1 MSSVAVVLGGP
12 GPDAELPLRWADRQ
26 QDPVRADF
34 AELFADNEPPD
45 AALDLLAVAVATY
58 AADKAVL
65 RRDAEDGWTR
75 AIELHA
81 PQLDPERWPAPA
93 IERFLCYLTG
103 DEWTFRPYASDRLR
117 DRILGSATKRA
128 RPEETG
134 SVALFSGG
142 LDSFAHAAT
151 NDAPT
156 IYVAHKDKSG
166 LSPLQRKLAAGIG
179 AGDALRQ
186 FMLWVQRKDPITW
199 QPEGSTRSRSF
210 VFIAAAVAV
219 AAGLGVTR
227 CIVPDNGFISLNPPL
242 IPGRWGTL
250 STRTTHPWTLHLLN
264 ELAIGGGVDP
274 EISNPFIARTK
285 GDITRLALDRAPEA
299 LVFKTISCSR
309 ARARAR
315 DRLHFGNCGY
325 CYPCLV
331 RRSGFLASGVK
342 DRGDYRADPRTDVA
356 LLKGSRGDDFK
367 AVVTSARQPFTMRH
381 LTAASR
387 FPVGCDYNSLL
398 EVIERSRLEL
408 VAMIDDGLRPAV
420 RRAIGW

>member
-1 MSSVAVVLGGP
+1 VASVAVVLGDGGP
-12 GPDAELPLRWADRQ
+12 NADLQLGWTDRS

-34 AELFADNEPPD
+34 SELFAGNEPPD
-45 AALDLLAVAVATY
+45 AAVDLLAIAVATY

-65 RRDAEDGWTR
+65 RGAAEDGWTR

-81 PQLDPERWPAPA
+81 PQLEPGRWPAPD
-93 IERFLCYLTG
+93 IEQFLRHLTG
-103 DEWTFRPYASDRLR
+103 DAWTFRPYGSDRLR
-117 DRILGSATKRA
+117 DRVYASATKRDPQDQA
-128 RPEETG
+128 S

-142 LDSFAHAAT
+142 LDSFAHAAS

-156 IYVAHKDKSG
+156 VYVAHKDKSG
-166 LSPLQRKLAAGIG
+166 LSPLQRDLAAGIG
-179 AGDALRQ
+179 ASTALRQ

-199 QPEGSTRSRSF
+199 EPEGSTRSRSF
-210 VFIAAAVAV
+210 VFIAAALAV
-219 AAGLGVTR
+219 ASALGVGR
-227 CIVPDNGFISLNPPL
+227 CVVPENGFISLNPPL

-264 ELAIGGGVDP
+264 ELTRRGGLGV
-274 EISNPFIARTK
+274 EVSNPFLTLTK
-285 GDITRLALDRAPEA
+285 GDITQLALDRGPTS
-299 LVFKTISCSR
+299 LVFETISCSR

-331 RRSGFLASGVK
+331 RRAGFLAAGVK

-356 LLKGSRGDDFK
+356 LLGGSRADDFK
-367 AVVTSARQPFTMRH
+367 AVVTGVVRPFTMRD
-381 LTAASR
+381 LTAACRLPLGS
-387 FPVGCDYNSLL
+387 DYDSLF

-408 VAMIDDGLRPAV
+408 SAMVEHKLRPAV